1 VTTTAAGWITS
12 LRTALSEELP
22 AAVALRHALHAEPEL
37 SGHEQRTAAR
47 VAAAL
52 GQPGAADVSGGRL
65 IKIGAGDA
73 PVIAVRAELDA
84 LPIVEDTG
92 VTWAARNGA
101 AHVCGHD
108 VHLAALV
115 ALARAM
121 QRFPGPLPLLAVL
134 QPREETYPSGAKDLV
149 GSAAFTRHDV
159 LAVIGAHLQPRL
171 ARGVVTA
178 GAGPVNAAADEFRIA
193 VHGHG
198 GHAAYPQSARD
209 PIVAIAHVV
218 VALQHLI
225 SRRTDPLHA
234 AVLTVGA
241 VHAGEA
247 ANVIPA
253 TAAMRG
259 TLRTFEPADRQR
271 LQTAIEATARA
282 TATAY
287 ECTAE
292 VSFIEGEPVLRNDA
306 RLAAVTEPELRAAGL
321 HVVEPL
327 RSCGADD
334 FSYYCSRYPS
344 LMMFVGVGPGSADAP
359 GLHHPSFLPSD
370 DAVAD
375 VATSMLAGYVGA
387 CALHAPAHN
396 SISPMDSMVRQPP
409 PITAAGDHHD

>member
-1 VTTTAAGWITS
+1 
-12 LRTALSEELP
+12 
-22 AAVALRHALHAEPEL
+22 
-37 SGHEQRTAAR
+37 
-47 VAAAL
+47 
-52 GQPGAADVSGGRL
+52 
-65 IKIGAGDA
+65 
-73 PVIAVRAELDA
+73 
-84 LPIVEDTG
+84 
-92 VTWAARNGA
+92 
-101 AHVCGHD
+101 
-108 VHLAALV
+108 
-115 ALARAM
+115 
-121 QRFPGPLPLLAVL
+121 
-134 QPREETYPSGAKDLV
+134 
-149 GSAAFTRHDV
+149 
-159 LAVIGAHLQPRL
+159 
-171 ARGVVTA
+171 
-178 GAGPVNAAADEFRIA
+178 
-193 VHGHG
+193 
-198 GHAAYPQSARD
+198 
-209 PIVAIAHVV
+209 
-218 VALQHLI
+218 
-225 SRRTDPLHA
+225 
-234 AVLTVGA
+234 
-241 VHAGEA
+241 
-247 ANVIPA
+247 
-253 TAAMRG
+253 MRG
-259 TLRTFEPADRQR
+259 TLRTFAPADRQR